1 MSKPEPA
8 DPSAPPPSR
17 LKRLLSRVWWFHSFF
32 ALSFGVGVMLFA
44 RAGLAHADKVLMA
57 LFVSWLLMFVALRF
71 IVGPAN
77 RREQEGITRK
87 GVRVATN
94 YIIKQFYQQMFFFL
108 TPLYASSATWSL
120 SSFNWWIAPVLLI
133 CAVVSTM
140 DLVFDNFI
148 MERRLLAA
156 AMYGLA
162 MFGVL
167 NVMLP
172 LVGGFDHLTGLVV
185 AACATPAS
193 VALLSFSVRQV
204 LSPQGA
210 LLTVTLTGA
219 LLGAVWFGRTLI
231 PPAPLAMPE
240 SAVGHGIAGPYECL
254 PPSKHVLRS
263 HQLDGLRCGSLLRE
277 PGGIKEPALHV
288 WTHEGREIERVTP
301 TRVPCDGDD
310 AVFVSYLTPGRLPA
324 DPTGK
329 WTCTTYTE
337 GGQLVGVRKFEVIAK
352 RDPDEQP
359 AVPGSGS
366 GSAAAGSGSATAAG
380 SASSAP
386 SAGSG
391 SAAAGSGSAKSGTV
405 KPSSGSAA
413 SGSAGATKAS
423 SSKR

>member
-1 MSKPEPA
+1 MGKPEPA
-8 DPSAPPPSR
+8 DPPAPSSR
-17 LKRLLSRVWWFHSFF
+17 LRRLLSRIWWLHSFF

-44 RAGLAHADKVLMA
+44 RSGLAHADKVLMA

-77 RREQEGITRK
+77 RREQEGLTRK

-94 YIIKQFYQQMFFFL
+94 YLIKQFYQQMFFFL

-120 SSFNWWIAPVLLI
+120 SSLNWWIAPVLLI

-148 MERRLLAA
+148 MERRLLAS

-172 LVGGFDHLTGLVV
+172 LVGGFDHLASLVI
-185 AACATPAS
+185 AAIATPAS

-240 SAVGHGIAGPYECL
+240 SAVGHGTPSSYECL
-254 PPSKHVLRS
+254 PPSKHVLRA

-310 AVFVSYLTPGRLPA
+310 AVFVSYLTPGRIPT
-324 DPTGK
+324 DPIGK

-337 GGQLVGVRKFEVIAK
+337 GGQLVGVRKFEVI
-352 RDPDEQP
+352 RPPDPKP
-359 AVPGSGS
+359 AP
-366 GSAAAGSGSATAAG
+366 
-380 SASSAP
+380 P
-386 SAGSG
+386 SA
-391 SAAAGSGSAKSGTV
+391 
-405 KPSSGSAA
+405 SSGSAA
-413 SGSAGATKAS
+413 STGSATGSATGTGSASGTGSGSSTGSSGPRHRATDGSGGASTGS
-423 SSKR
+423 STGSA

>member
-1 MSKPEPA
+1 MGKPEPA

-17 LKRLLSRVWWFHSFF
+17 LKRLLKRIWWFHSFF
-32 ALSFGVGVMLFA
+32 ALAFGVGVMLFA

-57 LFVSWLLMFVALRF
+57 LFVSWLLMFIALRF
-71 IVGPAN
+71 IVGPTN
-77 RREQEGITRK
+77 RREQEGLTRK

-94 YIIKQFYQQMFFFL
+94 YVIKQFYQQMFFFL

-172 LVGGFDHLTGLVV
+172 LVGGLDHLSGLVI

-193 VALLSFSVRQV
+193 VALLSFSIKQV
-204 LSPQGA
+204 VSPQGA
-210 LLTVTLTGA
+210 LLTVALSGA
-219 LLGAVWFGRTLI
+219 LLGAVWFGRALI

-240 SAVGHGIAGPYECL
+240 TAVGHGPVSPYECL
-254 PPSKHVLRS
+254 PPSKHVIRA
-263 HQLDGLRCGSLLRE
+263 HQLVGHKLRCGSLLRE
-277 PGGIKEPALHV
+277 PGGIKEPVVHV
-288 WTHEGREIERVTP
+288 WTLDGREIDRVAP
-301 TRVPCDGDD
+301 TRLPCDGDD
-310 AVFVSYLTPGRLPA
+310 AVFVSFINDGRIPM
-324 DPTGK
+324 DPTGT
-329 WTCTTYTE
+329 WACTTLTE
-337 GGQLVGVRKFEVIAK
+337 GGQLVGVRKLRVIPKDA
-352 RDPDEQP
+352 PP
-359 AVPGSGS
+359 SVLAVPSSGSGAAGTGSGSGGSGS
-366 GSAAAGSGSATAAG
+366 GSAGTGSGSAGTG
-380 SASSAP
+380 SGSG

-391 SAAAGSGSAKSGTV
+391 SGRRAI
-405 KPSSGSAA
+405 
-413 SGSAGATKAS
+413 
-423 SSKR
+423 